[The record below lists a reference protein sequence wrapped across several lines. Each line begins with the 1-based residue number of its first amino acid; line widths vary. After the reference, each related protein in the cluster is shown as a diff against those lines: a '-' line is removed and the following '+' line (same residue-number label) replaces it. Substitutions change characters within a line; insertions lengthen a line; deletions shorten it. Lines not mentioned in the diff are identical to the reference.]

1 MNIYDDGIG
10 EVTLI
15 QSMGEDNTPALAAR
29 VSFAKMTTQ
38 SEMNQRDET
47 LINYL
52 AINRHTSPFEHIS
65 ATFLITCPLFIAR
78 QIQRH
83 RTFSYNEISRRYTS
97 KDIEFYIP
105 RSLRKQAET
114 NLQCSLP
121 VNIPRSEEFIKV
133 IREDT
138 KVSLEKYHTL
148 LDQGV
153 SREQAR
159 AILPQSMYTSFWM
172 SGNLLNWS
180 KFLRLR
186 LDEHAQPEASEV
198 AQAVQS
204 ELLEKFP
211 TSLGALLMS

>member
-10 EVTLI
+10 EVRLI
-15 QSMGEDNTPALAAR
+15 QSMGDDNTPALAAR
-29 VSFAKMTTQ
+29 VSFAKLTTQ
-38 SEMNQRDET
+38 SEMSQRDES

-52 AINRHTSPFEHIS
+52 AVNRHTSPFEHVS

-105 RSLRKQAET
+105 RSLRKQAQT

-121 VNIPRSEEFIKV
+121 IDIPRSAEFTRLIKDHTQV
-133 IREDT
+133 CL
-138 KVSLEKYHTL
+138 SFYNTL
-148 LDQGV
+148 LDQGA

-159 AILPQSMYTSFWM
+159 AVLPQSMYTSFWM
-172 SGNLLNWS
+172 SGNLLNWA
-180 KFLRLR
+180 KFLKLR
-186 LDEHAQPEASEV
+186 LDEHAQPEATEV
-198 AQAVQS
+198 AQAIQS
-204 ELLEKFP
+204 ELLEKYP
-211 TSLGALLMS
+211 TSLGALLLS

>member
-1 MNIYDDGIG
+1 MGDD
-10 EVTLI
+10 
-15 QSMGEDNTPALAAR
+15 NAPALAAR

-38 SEMNQRDET
+38 SEMTQRDES

-121 VNIPRSEEFIKV
+121 IDIPRSAEFTRLIKDHTQV
-133 IREDT
+133 CL
-138 KVSLEKYHTL
+138 SFYNTL

-159 AILPQSMYTSFWM
+159 AVLPQSMYTSFWM

-204 ELLEKFP
+204 ELLERYP
-211 TSLGALLMS
+211 TSLGALLLS

>member
-15 QSMGEDNTPALAAR
+15 QSMGDDNTPALAAR

-38 SEMNQRDET
+38 SEMTQRDES

-121 VNIPRSEEFIKV
+121 IDIPRSAEFTRLIKDHTQV
-133 IREDT
+133 CL
-138 KVSLEKYHTL
+138 SFYNTL

-159 AILPQSMYTSFWM
+159 AVLPQSMYTSFWM

-204 ELLEKFP
+204 ELLERYP
-211 TSLGALLMS
+211 TSLGALLLS

>member
-15 QSMGEDNTPALAAR
+15 QSMGDDNTPALAAR
-29 VSFAKMTTQ
+29 VSFAKKDTK
-38 SEMNQRDET
+38 SEMSQRDES

-52 AINRHTSPFEHIS
+52 AVNRHTSPFEHIS

-121 VNIPRSEEFIKV
+121 INIPRSAEFTRLIKDHTQV
-133 IREDT
+133 CL
-138 KVSLEKYHTL
+138 SFYNTL
-148 LDQGV
+148 LEQGV

-159 AILPQSMYTSFWM
+159 AVLPQSMYTSFWM
-172 SGNLLNWS
+172 SGNLLNWA

-186 LDEHAQPEASEV
+186 LEEHAQPEATEV
-198 AQAVQS
+198 AQAIQD
-204 ELLEKFP
+204 ELIECFP
-211 TSLGALLMS
+211 TSLGALLLS

>member
-15 QSMGEDNTPALAAR
+15 QSMGDDNTPALAAR

-38 SEMNQRDET
+38 SDMTQRDET

-52 AINRHTSPFEHIS
+52 AVNRHTSPFEHIT
-65 ATFLITCPLFIAR
+65 ATFIITCPLFIAR

-105 RSLRKQAET
+105 RSLRKQAKT
-114 NLQCSLP
+114 NLQCSLSI
-121 VNIPRSEEFIKV
+121 NIPRSKEFTRL
-133 IREDT
+133 IREHT
-138 KVSLEKYHTL
+138 QICLQLYHTL
-148 LDQGV
+148 IQHGT

-159 AILPQSMYTSFWM
+159 VVLPQSMYTSFWM

-186 LDEHAQPEASEV
+186 LDEHAQPEVQEV
-198 AQAVQS
+198 AQAIKD
-204 ELLEKFP
+204 ELLNIYP
-211 TSLGALLMS
+211 ISLGALLL

>member
-15 QSMGEDNTPALAAR
+15 QSMGDDNTPALAAR

-38 SEMNQRDET
+38 SEMSQRDES

-52 AINRHTSPFEHIS
+52 AVNRHTSPFEHIS

-105 RSLRKQAET
+105 RSLRKQAQT

-121 VNIPRSEEFIKV
+121 INIARSEEFIKV
-133 IREDT
+133 IREHT

-186 LDEHAQPEASEV
+186 LDEHAQPEATEV
-198 AQAVQS
+198 AQAIQS
-204 ELLEKFP
+204 ELLERYP
-211 TSLGALLMS
+211 TSLGALLLS

>member
-1 MNIYDDGIG
+1 LNIYDDSIG
-10 EVTLI
+10 EVRLI
-15 QSMGEDNTPALAAR
+15 QSMGDDNTPALAAR

-38 SEMNQRDET
+38 SEMTQRDES

-121 VNIPRSEEFIKV
+121 INIPRSAEFTRLIKDHTQV
-133 IREDT
+133 CL
-138 KVSLEKYHTL
+138 SFYNTL
-148 LDQGV
+148 LDQGA

-159 AILPQSMYTSFWM
+159 AVLPQSMYTSFWM
-172 SGNLLNWS
+172 SGNLLNWA
-180 KFLRLR
+180 KFLKLR
-186 LDEHAQPEASEV
+186 LDEHAQPEATEV
-198 AQAVQS
+198 AQAIQS
-204 ELLEKFP
+204 ELLEKYP
-211 TSLGALLMS
+211 TSLGALLLS

>member
-15 QSMGEDNTPALAAR
+15 QSMGDDNTPALAAR

-38 SEMNQRDET
+38 SEMTQRDES

-52 AINRHTSPFEHIS
+52 AVNRHTSPFEHIS
-65 ATFLITCPLFIAR
+65 ATLMITCPLFIAR

-121 VNIPRSEEFIKV
+121 INIPRSEELTKR
-133 IREDT
+133 IRQHT
-138 KVSLEKYHTL
+138 KDSLEFYNTL
-148 LDQGV
+148 IDQGV

-159 AILPQSMYTSFWM
+159 AVLPQSMYTSFWM

-186 LDEHAQPEASEV
+186 LDEHAQPEATEV
-198 AQAVQS
+198 AQAIQS
-204 ELLEKFP
+204 ELLERYP
-211 TSLGALLMS
+211 TSLDALLLS

>member
-1 MNIYDDGIG
+1 MNIYDDSIG
-10 EVTLI
+10 EVRLI
-15 QSMGEDNTPALAAR
+15 QSMGDDNTPALAAR

-38 SEMNQRDET
+38 SEMTQRDES

-121 VNIPRSEEFIKV
+121 INIPRSAEFTRLIKDHTQV
-133 IREDT
+133 CL
-138 KVSLEKYHTL
+138 SFYNTL
-148 LDQGV
+148 LDQGA

-159 AILPQSMYTSFWM
+159 AVLPQSMYTSFWM
-172 SGNLLNWS
+172 SGNLLNWA
-180 KFLRLR
+180 KFLKLR
-186 LDEHAQPEASEV
+186 LDEHAQPEATEV
-198 AQAVQS
+198 AQAIQS
-204 ELLEKFP
+204 ELLEKYP
-211 TSLGALLMS
+211 TSLGALLLS

>member
-15 QSMGEDNTPALAAR
+15 QSMGDDNTPALAAR

-38 SEMNQRDET
+38 SEMTQRDES

-83 RTFSYNEISRRYTS
+83 RTFSYNEISRGYTS
-97 KDIEFYIP
+97 QDIEFYIP

-121 VNIPRSEEFIKV
+121 IDIPRSAEFTRLIKDHTQV
-133 IREDT
+133 CL
-138 KVSLEKYHTL
+138 SFYNTL

-159 AILPQSMYTSFWM
+159 AVLPQSMYTSFWM

-204 ELLEKFP
+204 ELLERYP
-211 TSLGALLMS
+211 TSLGALLLS

>member
-29 VSFAKMTTQ
+29 VSFAKMATQ
-38 SEMNQRDET
+38 SEMNQRDKT

-52 AINRHTSPFEHIS
+52 AVNRHTSPFEHIS

-121 VNIPRSEEFIKV
+121 INIPRSEEFTKLIK
-133 IREDT
+133 EHT
-138 KVSLEKYHTL
+138 KICLEFYNTL
-148 LDQGV
+148 LEQGA

-159 AILPQSMYTSFWM
+159 AVLPQSMYTSFWM

-186 LDEHAQPEASEV
+186 LDEHAQPEATEV
-198 AQAVQS
+198 AEAIQA
-204 ELLEKFP
+204 ELLERFP
-211 TSLGALLMS
+211 TSLGALMLS

>member
-15 QSMGEDNTPALAAR
+15 QSMGDDNTPALAAR

-38 SEMNQRDET
+38 SEMTQRDES

-97 KDIEFYIP
+97 QDIEFYIP

-121 VNIPRSEEFIKV
+121 IDIPRSAEFTRLIKDHTQV
-133 IREDT
+133 CL
-138 KVSLEKYHTL
+138 SFYNTL

-159 AILPQSMYTSFWM
+159 AVLPQSMYTSFWM

-204 ELLEKFP
+204 ELLERYP
-211 TSLGALLMS
+211 TSLGALLLS